1 MKLLRLLAA
10 TLCATAAVVLC
21 VPRAVHA
28 HAEPFSWVSVWI
40 EDGGVR
46 GQVTSH
52 VVDAAHAL
60 QVAEPDSLLDAA
72 YLQRHCGAFEAA
84 AAGLLQLDFDGRRVV
99 PAWTACRVSPERRAV
114 TLDFEVAGAPPARV
128 LYSGPLYTWEQG
140 HETYFNLYRN
150 GQLAHQDL
158 IDAGRPRSVYDT
170 GLLQSRTSVIRRF
183 LLEGVHHIFIGPDH
197 ILFVVGLLLLGGK
210 VRRLLKIVTA
220 FTIAHSI
227 TLALAATG
235 RVTPPASIVEPLI
248 ALSIVYVGVE
258 NLLRGRHAGDRRV
271 WIAATFGLVHG
282 FGFASVLREL
292 GLPREAL
299 AWSLFAFNA
308 GVEVGQ
314 MCIVL
319 AVAPLLGLL
328 HARRPELA
336 LRAVTAGST
345 LVIAAGTYW
354 FVQRTFLS

>member
-1 MKLLRLLAA
+1 MTHCRAIATVFCAAALAF
-10 TLCATAAVVLC
+10 CA
-21 VPRAVHA
+21 PRAA
-28 HAEPFSWVSVWI
+28 QGHAEPFSWVSMWI

-60 QVAEPDSLLDAA
+60 GGTAPESLLVADFV
-72 YLQRHCGAFEAA
+72 QRHCSALEAA
-84 AAGLLQLDFDGRRVV
+84 TTPLLQLEFDGRRVT
-99 PAWTACRVSPERRAV
+99 PAWTGCKPAPERRAV
-114 TLDFEVAGAPPARV
+114 TLEFELPGAAPARV
-128 LYSGPLYTWEQG
+128 QYSGPLHTWEPG

-158 IDAGRPRSVYDT
+158 LDAGHAQSVYDT
-170 GLLQSRTSVIRRF
+170 GLLQSRGAVIRRF
-183 LLEGVHHIFIGPDH
+183 LVEGVHHIFIGPDH

-235 RVTPPASIVEPLI
+235 RVTPPAQFVEPLI
-248 ALSIVYVGVE
+248 ALSIVYVGVA
-258 NLLRGRHAGDRRV
+258 NLLRGRQEHDRRV

-299 AWSLFAFNA
+299 AWSLFSFNA

-328 HARRPELA
+328 HTRRPTLA
-336 LRAVTAGST
+336 LRAAMAGSA
-345 LVIAAGTYW
+345 VVVAAGTYW
-354 FVQRTFLS
+354 FVQRAFLT

>member
-1 MKLLRLLAA
+1 MQRSRTLGPILCTAALALAA
-10 TLCATAAVVLC
+10 
-21 VPRAVHA
+21 PRSAHA

-40 EDGGVR
+40 EPGGVR

-52 VVDAAHAL
+52 VVDAAQAL
-60 QVAEPDSLLDAA
+60 GGVAPESLLAA
-72 YLQRHCGAFEAA
+72 DFVQRHCSALEGAVAA
-84 AAGLLQLDFDGRRVV
+84 LLQLDFDGRRIT
-99 PAWTACRVSPERRAV
+99 PAWTGCQPIPERRAI
-114 TLDFEVAGAPPARV
+114 TLEFEIPGAAPARV
-128 LYSGPLYTWEQG
+128 HYSGPLFTWEPG
-140 HETYFNLYRN
+140 HETYFNLYRDSR
-150 GQLAHQDL
+150 LVHQDL
-158 IDAGRPRSVYDT
+158 LDTGRPHSTYDT
-170 GLLQSRTSVIRRF
+170 GLLQSRGQVIRRF
-183 LLEGVHHIFIGPDH
+183 VAEGVHHIFIGPDH
-197 ILFVVGLLLLGGK
+197 ILFIIGLLLLGGTL
-210 VRRLLKIVTA
+210 RRLLKIVTA

-235 RVTPPASIVEPLI
+235 RVTPPAQFVEPLI

-258 NLLRGRHAGDRRV
+258 NLLRGRREHDRRV

-319 AVAPLLGLL
+319 TVAPLLGLL
-328 HARRPELA
+328 HARRPALA
-336 LRAVTAGST
+336 VRTVMAASAV
-345 LVIAAGTYW
+345 VIAAGTYW
-354 FVQRTFLS
+354 FVQRAFLS